1 MIIVI
6 KLADNGVKT
15 EDNIIGLKEDI
26 AMRLEDVADIVRI
39 DVIEKETAYEQY
51 PQEEDEVRGVPIL
64 R

>member
-26 AMRLEDVADIVRI
+26 AMRLEDVADIVHI
-39 DVIEKETAYEQY
+39 DVIEKETAYEH
-51 PQEEDEVRGVPIL
+51 PQEEDKVRGVPLL